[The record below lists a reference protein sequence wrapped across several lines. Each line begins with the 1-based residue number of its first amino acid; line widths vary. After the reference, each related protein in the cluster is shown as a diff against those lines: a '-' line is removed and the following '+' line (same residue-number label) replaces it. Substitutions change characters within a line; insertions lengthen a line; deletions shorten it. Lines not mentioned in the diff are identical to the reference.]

1 MDDKDREA
9 VEWLEVTAEWAS
21 REGGEHVEHARR
33 VLALAK
39 RALRME
45 VVGYRVT
52 HGKTYPSFH
61 LRWDDAYDAAV
72 EWDGEGD
79 STITTLYAEARNE

>member
-9 VEWLEVTAEWAS
+9 VETFGKVIELLQGAENRDVS
-21 REGGEHVEHARR
+21 RR

-79 STITTLYAEARNE
+79 STITTLYAEAPDE